1 MFESKKTT
9 NSVNVSDQL
18 VLDNPGPL
26 DASAI
31 LVASSL
37 PSDFSRET
45 NGQINPQKK
54 GLKSKKQSVQ
64 PIKMSDQIAMY
75 YNDSQATK

>member
-18 VLDNPGPL
+18 ILDNPGPL
-26 DASAI
+26 DPSAI

-37 PSDFSRET
+37 PSDFSREA
-45 NGQINPQKK
+45 NGQINPQRKS
-54 GLKSKKQSVQ
+54 LKSKKQSVQ